1 MELISVIL
9 TTYNSERSLQRIL
22 NSIISQEGYKTL
34 FDIELIVID
43 DCSTDST
50 TEILRKNGI
59 AYESNAVNSG
69 GPNKGRNLGLKKAKG
84 KYICIA
90 DHDDEWLPQR
100 ILSQLSVAEKA
111 PIISSGFFV
120 IDTVNQKKIMRV
132 CDAPGQDNYIFY
144 DPNITF
150 RALLSKS
157 RKGQNVYFGSLF
169 YSSELKNILF
179 EEHFGMID
187 FDWVLRLF
195 EGRASLEICAP
206 LYNRYISGS
215 NLSLNETYRTND
227 FNYSLQTLKE
237 YSGKYPKETQKA
249 YKKIEGSMARYFY
262 LVGKMTKARYHFM
275 RSGFSMKTMLY
286 LLTSYAGSGF
296 VKKHFNIF
304 G

>member
-22 NSIISQEGYKTL
+22 DSIISQEGYKTL
-34 FDIELIVID
+34 FDLELIVID

-50 TEILRKNGI
+50 TEILRKNGV
-59 AYESNAVNSG
+59 AYESNEANSG
-69 GPNKGRNLGLKKAKG
+69 GPNKGRNMGLKKAKG
-84 KYICIA
+84 RYICIA

-100 ILSQLSVAEKA
+100 IISQLRVADKA

-120 IDTVNQKKIMRV
+120 IDAVNQKKIMRV
-132 CDAPGQDNYIFY
+132 NAAGGKEKYVLYPSNT
-144 DPNITF
+144 TF

-169 YSSELKNILF
+169 YSAELKHILF
-179 EEHFGMID
+179 EEHFGMVD

-195 EGRASLEICAP
+195 EGRSSLEICAP
-206 LYNRYISGS
+206 LYNRYISGR
-215 NLSLNETYRTND
+215 NLSLNEAYRTND
-227 FNYSLQTLKE
+227 FNYSLQTLKK
-237 YSGKYPKETQKA
+237 YSGEYPKETHKA
-249 YKKIEGSMARYFY
+249 YKRIQGSMARYFY
-262 LVGKMTKARYHFM
+262 LVGKMAKARYHFI
-275 RSGFSMKTMLY
+275 RSGLSMKTMLY